1 MNERPDADLVSSER
15 EDDGEV
21 QDYTA
26 RILKGSSSVF
36 GGSLVGKIVGLAL
49 QLVLTRGLGPA
60 LFGMYSYGL
69 TVLRLAREIGTL
81 GLQNGVVRFAAPH
94 HEANE
99 PSKVKGTFLAV
110 GALGLGAG
118 VLLGAGLFA
127 LSPWLAE
134 GLFQNPSYTR
144 VFRIFACG
152 LPFYA
157 ITYLASRMARALGR
171 MQVDVLLSSIL
182 QPALFL
188 VLVSGLFLL
197 GWGFTAA
204 LYAFLA
210 STVLAAGASFYA
222 IYQLFP
228 PLLSTLSPEFEV
240 RALLR
245 FSLPIVGV
253 SLASIGLTYTDRLM
267 LGIFRTEDAVGIY
280 QAAAQ
285 TSVQLRFILF
295 AITAAFSP
303 IISDLYHN
311 EKREALARLYADTV
325 RWILLGTLP
334 LAILLVTFA
343 PEIMSIYGAGF
354 REGAVVLRLLSLA
367 YLVVVA
373 SGSVGHML
381 QMSDHQ
387 DFVLGVNTFMALLNV
402 GLNWVLIQWY
412 GVMGAALATGATQAL
427 GNILQ
432 LGGLYQFTSIQ
443 PFRWVLWKPVTAAAI
458 TSFIVGGLYV
468 ALPSPARWL
477 IGIPAAPLLYAGL
490 VLAFGLTPRDRA
502 LAETL
507 WTQIR
512 TRLVG

>member
-1 MNERPDADLVSSER
+1 MNERPDADPAFR
-15 EDDGEV
+15 EQGDDEAV

-36 GGSLVGKIVGLAL
+36 GGSLVGKLVGFVL

-69 TVLRLAREIGTL
+69 TVLRLTREIGTL

-99 PSKVKGTFLAV
+99 PAKVKGTFLAV

-118 VLLGAGLFA
+118 VILGAGLFA
-127 LSPWLAE
+127 LAPWLAE
-134 GLFQNPSYTR
+134 GLFQNPSYAR
-144 VFRIFACG
+144 VFQIFACG
-152 LPFYA
+152 LPFYV

-182 QPALFL
+182 QPTLFL
-188 VLVSGLFLL
+188 LLVSGLFLAGL
-197 GWGFTAA
+197 GFTAA

-210 STVLAAGASFYA
+210 STLLAAAASFYA
-222 IYQLFP
+222 IYRLFP
-228 PLLSTLSPEFEV
+228 PLLSSLSPEVDV

-311 EKREALARLYADTV
+311 EKREALAQLYADTV
-325 RWILLGTLP
+325 RWIILGTLP

-343 PEIMSIYGAGF
+343 PEIMSIYGTGF
-354 REGAVVLRLLSLA
+354 REGDVVLRLLSGA

-412 GVMGAALATGATQAL
+412 GVMGAALATGITQAL
-427 GNILQ
+427 GNVVQ
-432 LGGLYQFTSIQ
+432 LVGLYRFIAIQ
-443 PFRWVLWKPVTAAAI
+443 PFRWILWKPVAAALL
-458 TSFIVGGLYV
+458 TGLAVGGLYV

-477 IGIPAAPLLYAGL
+477 IGIPVTPLLYTGL

-502 LAETL
+502 LAQDL
-507 WTQIR
+507 WAELR
-512 TRLVG
+512 ARLIG

>member
-1 MNERPDADLVSSER
+1 MNERADADPAACDSGHN
-15 EDDGEV
+15 GEE
-21 QDYTA
+21 QNYTG
-26 RILKGSSSVF
+26 RILKGSSAVF
-36 GGSLVGKIVGLAL
+36 GGSIVGKVVGFVL

-69 TVLRLAREIGTL
+69 TVLRLARELGTL
-81 GLQNGVVRFAAPH
+81 GLQNGIVRFAAPH

-99 PSKVKGTFLAV
+99 PAKVKGTFLAA

-118 VLLGAGLFA
+118 AVLSVALFLMA
-127 LSPWLAE
+127 PWLAE
-134 GLFQNPSYTR
+134 GLFQNPDYTG

-182 QPALFL
+182 QPAIFL

-197 GWGFTAA
+197 ELGITAA
-204 LYAFLA
+204 LYAFLT
-210 STVLAAGASFYA
+210 STILAAGASFYA
-222 IYQLFP
+222 IYKLFP
-228 PLLSTLSPEFEV
+228 PLLSALSPEYDV

-253 SLASIGLTYTDRLM
+253 SLASIGLTYADRLM

-295 AITAAFSP
+295 AITATFSP
-303 IISDLYHN
+303 IISDLYHS
-311 EKREALARLYADTV
+311 EKREDLAQLYADTV

-334 LAILLVTFA
+334 LAIVLVTFA

-412 GVMGAALATGATQAL
+412 GVMGAALATGVTQAL
-427 GNILQ
+427 GNVLQ
-432 LGGLYQFTSIQ
+432 LGGLYQYTSIQ
-443 PFRWVLWKPVTAAAI
+443 PFRRALWKPVTAAVL
-458 TSFIVGGLYV
+458 TSLVVGGLYV

-477 IGIPAAPLLYAGL
+477 IGIPAVPLLYGGL
-490 VLAFGLTPRDRA
+490 VFAFGLTPRDRA
-502 LAETL
+502 LAEDL
-507 WTQIR
+507 WTRIR